1 MAINATLE
9 TYLAIIRKTENFFKG
24 FTIEYIERAKNTK
37 ADKLA
42 KAATKKAALQ
52 RDVFFQ
58 TIEDSSVK
66 IVKPEPRMVNII
78 EGEDWRAPMMA
89 YLHHHYEP
97 DNNTELLRMQPRV
110 KTYQVIRD
118 ELYKTSVMGLL
129 LCCLSRDEGKEL
141 LTQMHSSV

>member
-1 MAINATLE
+1 MARNATLE

-24 FTIEYIERAKNTK
+24 FTIEYIEREKNTK

-97 DNNTELLRMQPRV
+97 DNNTELLRM
-110 KTYQVIRD
+110 
-118 ELYKTSVMGLL
+118 
-129 LCCLSRDEGKEL
+129 
-141 LTQMHSSV
+141 